1 MATLTQA
8 DANKDEPMK
17 SKADSHEPA
26 KDKASVSQEPMK
38 SKAKVQ
44 DTKAVVET
52 PNEALLPSV
61 KTAEIQLENDGEA
74 EKAKLLASVQDKA
87 NDGASKAKNE
97 DVLPSE
103 NSAEA
108 QLEKEVKADIAGAV
122 QESSKDVEEPTANER
137 VDTNVPEALPLE
149 CVGETEKE
157 ANKFAIETENNGDA
171 IKEFDVIN
179 KVQSDVSNNLQLDVK
194 PVIATKPSQISVT
207 FEMGGETNSDETGH
221 LAEGEDSTTDAVNLP
236 EQSVT
241 TETATSSTYLV
252 NDTLVTCG
260 TDVIVNDIHISLDPC
275 GVDTKNESEIFT
287 SQDGSAASE
296 PVVDPQVAKEAEG
309 AESQNVTSE
318 NQNGQDLK
326 SESLVSKEWQ
336 SESEISNELHG
347 DSNGQ
352 QRQACSFIE
361 DDDDEMSWV
370 DMSFSQPLVPQ
381 LSEVVRVGVIARV
394 PEDETTSVVTE
405 ANSND
410 VASAED
416 GERSDIVGDV
426 EK

>member
-17 SKADSHEPA
+17 GKAESQEPV

-137 VDTNVPEALPLE
+137 VDTIVPEALPLE

-171 IKEFDVIN
+171 IKEFDVI
-179 KVQSDVSNNLQLDVK
+179 
-194 PVIATKPSQISVT
+194 
-207 FEMGGETNSDETGH
+207 
-221 LAEGEDSTTDAVNLP
+221 
-236 EQSVT
+236 
-241 TETATSSTYLV
+241 V
-252 NDTLVTCG
+252 NDV
-260 TDVIVNDIHISLDPC
+260 HISLDPC

-336 SESEISNELHG
+336 SESEISKELHG

-381 LSEVVRVGVIARV
+381 FSEVVRVGVIARV

-416 GERSDIVGDV
+416 GERSDIVDDV